1 MRSESCIGRDRKK
14 EMKTTL
20 NKIRE
25 HLPCTSG
32 WEKLLRSLN
41 KTKAD
46 DEPISIVQ
54 IIDSNGLDD
63 ALWCFRAV
71 IGRDREIR
79 QYMVWCARQVQHLM
93 TDPRSLNALDVAER
107 FANGLA
113 TQEELAAAKAAGD
126 AAWDAAGAAAW
137 ASGDAALAARNAA
150 LAAVRAA
157 TMPAEDVAGDASWTA
172 IGSAEDV
179 ALAARDAAW
188 TARDAAWT
196 AALAAARAAKAAG
209 AAGDAVWTSARDAQE
224 KKLRELCVLC
234 DQNPEWEYDRN
245 KYESAITISKG
256 QLE

>member
-1 MRSESCIGRDRKK
+1 
-14 EMKTTL
+14 MKTTL
-20 NKIRE
+20 NKIRDN
-25 HLPCTSG
+25 LPCTSG

-71 IGRDREIR
+71 IGHDREIR

-113 TQEELAAAKAAGD
+113 TQEELAAARAAGD
-126 AAWDAAGAAAW
+126 AAWDAAGGAGDAGDAAL
-137 ASGDAALAARNAA
+137 AALAARNAA

-157 TMPAEDVAGDASWTA
+157 WAATVSTLAAAWTA

-196 AALAAARAAKAAG
+196 AALAAKGAAKAAG
-209 AAGDAVWTSARDAQE
+209 AAGDAAWTSARDAQE
-224 KKLRELCVLC
+224 KKLRDLCACC
-234 DQNPEWEYDRN
+234 DQNPVA
-245 KYESAITISKG
+245 AIAEQGEK
-256 QLE
+256 E